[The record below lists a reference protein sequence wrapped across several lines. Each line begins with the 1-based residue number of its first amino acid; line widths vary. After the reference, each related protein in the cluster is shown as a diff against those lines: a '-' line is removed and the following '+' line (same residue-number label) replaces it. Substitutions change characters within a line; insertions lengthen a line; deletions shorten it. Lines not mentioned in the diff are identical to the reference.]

1 MNEYSCSM
9 NRKEHEADAKIVNL
23 IWEIAKIVNP
33 DTLSELSEVGENAIV
48 LIAINVGSIRL
59 IDNVFIK
66 RTSRGIEIDH
76 RFERYC

>member
-33 DTLSELSEVGENAIV
+33 DTYIEPKTIQKAKMEV
-48 LIAINVGSIRL
+48 INML
-59 IDNVFIK
+59 K
-66 RTSRGIEIDH
+66 MK
-76 RFERYC
+76 